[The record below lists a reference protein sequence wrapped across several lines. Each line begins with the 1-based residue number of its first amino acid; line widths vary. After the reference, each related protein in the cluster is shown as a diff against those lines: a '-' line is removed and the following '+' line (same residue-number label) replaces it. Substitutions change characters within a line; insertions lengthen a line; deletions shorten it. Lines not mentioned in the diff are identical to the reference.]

1 MMMNSGAV
9 QQQVEWEKGTGGGVP
24 KLALFR
30 IAQFYIGFPALPE
43 QDAITRAYHE
53 MGEREAREQQ
63 LLDKLRL
70 QKSGLM
76 DDLLTGRT
84 PVTALL

>member
-1 MMMNSGAV
+1 MMMNSVSV

-30 IAQFYIGFPALPE
+30 IAQFFIGFPSLPE
-43 QDAITRAYHE
+43 QDAITKAYHE
-53 MGEREAREQQ
+53 IVEREVREEQ

-76 DDLLTGRT
+76 DDLLTGRR

>member
-1 MMMNSGAV
+1 MMMNSV
-9 QQQVEWEKGTGGGVP
+9 PIQQQVEWEKGTGGGVP

-30 IAQFYIGFPALPE
+30 IAQFYIGFPQPSE
-43 QDAITRAYHE
+43 QDAVTAAFDELCH
-53 MGEREAREQQ
+53 RETVEQA

-76 DDLLTGRT
+76 DDLLTGRV
-84 PVTALL
+84 PVTPLL